1 MCPSPDNLYSVPV
14 KPGTTVEVRISASH
28 IDVREEGRSIAR
40 HERCYEHQQ
49 QILELEHYLDVLE
62 RKPGAL
68 VGSKPLAVWREKG
81 LWPASYD
88 RLLAELISRH
98 GKSSGT
104 RQMIQ
109 VVGLAKQYGHT
120 QLQES
125 VARALST
132 GCSDAAAIRHL
143 VSANELARQ
152 QPEELSLKAELACFE
167 RPLPLMVEYDQLLAG
182 GAL

>member
-1 MCPSPDNLYSVPV
+1 
-14 KPGTTVEVRISASH
+14 
-28 IDVREEGRSIAR
+28 
-40 HERCYEHQQ
+40 
-49 QILELEHYLDVLE
+49 
-62 RKPGAL
+62 
-68 VGSKPLAVWREKG
+68 
-81 LWPASYD
+81 
-88 RLLAELISRH
+88 
-98 GKSSGT
+98 
-104 RQMIQ
+104 MIQ

-182 GAL
+182 GTV